1 MKQVEEINLLDE
13 WIFPETED
21 PLVGLSVK
29 IIDILASKVKEFNKT
44 SSGKR
49 VNISQLKQAFI
60 LGASSDEGS
69 QDSDL
74 LQEGFDRVNQFLE
87 GRSKEFKKADFEI
100 RKRPDSSFE
109 IAYAKTDSQSS
120 DNEVEAYNLNEY
132 QINSI
137 DELYLEDYKRSQIDI
152 L

>member
-1 MKQVEEINLLDE
+1 M
-13 WIFPETED
+13 
-21 PLVGLSVK
+21 
-29 IIDILASKVKEFNKT
+29 
-44 SSGKR
+44 
-49 VNISQLKQAFI
+49 
-60 LGASSDEGS
+60 
-69 QDSDL
+69 

-109 IAYAKTDSQSS
+109 ITYAKTDSQPS